1 MRTIER
7 EMLFAIYQRK
17 DWRKDNTEVQVIYCG
32 HTLPEIER
40 INIKLHGNHIA
51 TIEKETVTINDTG
64 WQTTTTKSRLNA
76 LLGEFCNAGIY
87 QSKYK
92 WFIYTDYDTQEMSKN
107 VEYKIKR
114 I

>member
-1 MRTIER
+1 MRAIER
-7 EMLFAIYQRK
+7 QMLSAIYQRR
-17 DWRKDNTEVQVIYCG
+17 DWCKDNTEVQVIDCG

-51 TIEKETVTINDTG
+51 TIEKETIIINDTG

-76 LLGEFCNAGIY
+76 LLREFCKAGIY
-87 QSKYK
+87 QSKYQ
-92 WFIYTDYDTQEMSKN
+92 WYIETDDGTQEMNKN
-107 VEYKIKR
+107 VEYQIKR